1 VATVGAATLGEVLDQ
16 VRDAVSV
23 VVPREGVAELL
34 AALGR
39 GGRSVL
45 GPTERDGAIVI
56 DELDGLDDLPI
67 GRGDDQAPG
76 RYRVTDRGDGA
87 LFGFTVGPQSFRQ
100 HLFPPRTLLVRT
112 RRTGAG
118 FEVEQGDPVAP
129 PTVLFGVRPCELRA
143 IEVQDRVFGGEHADP
158 TYRARREAATVVVA
172 QCTEVADTCFCT
184 SMGGNPRAEGGFD
197 LAVTELAPGGDLLVE
212 IGAEGGRRLLADVAH
227 RPATDDEVAAAR
239 RRTDEAADRI
249 TRRVDAD
256 ALPELLAATLEHP
269 RWDDVAERCLHCASC
284 TMVCPT
290 CFCSAVEDT
299 TDLTGDHAERWRR
312 WDSCF
317 TLGHSELH
325 GGATRTTPVSR
336 YRQWLTHKFGTWHDQ
351 FGESGC
357 VGCGRCITWCPVG
370 IDVTEEL
377 AALAV
382 APPGQGAGQ
391 GAGEAAS

>member
-1 VATVGAATLGEVLDQ
+1 MQTGPIVVA
-16 VRDAVSV
+16 
-23 VVPREGVAELL
+23 REGVVELF
-34 AALGR
+34 AALGA
-39 GGRSVL
+39 GGRTVV
-45 GPTERDGAIVI
+45 GPTERDGAVVI
-56 DELDGLDDLPI
+56 DELESLDDLPI
-67 GRGDDQAPG
+67 GRGDEQGPG
-76 RYRVTDRGDGA
+76 YYRVTDRGDDA

-112 RRTGAG
+112 HRDGDG
-118 FEVEQGDPVAP
+118 FAVEQADPVAP

-172 QCTEVADTCFCT
+172 QCTEAADTCFCT
-184 SMGGNPRAEGGFD
+184 SMGGGPQAEDGFD
-197 LAVTELAPGGDLLVE
+197 LAVTELAPGGDVLVE
-212 IGAEGGRRLLADVAH
+212 IGSDAGRALVAEVPHRAATEADI
-227 RPATDDEVAAAR
+227 ATAR
-239 RRTDEAADRI
+239 RRTDETAERI
-249 TRRVDAD
+249 TRRVDAE
-256 ALPELLAATLEHP
+256 AVPGLLAATLEHP

-290 CFCSAVEDT
+290 CFCSAVEDV

-325 GGATRTTPVSR
+325 GGASRTSPASR

-357 VGCGRCITWCPVG
+357 VGCGRCIAWCPVG
-370 IDVTEEL
+370 IDVTVEL

-382 APPGQGAGQ
+382 PPAD
-391 GAGEAAS
+391 EAAS